1 MAPLKSKP
9 GMLCK
14 NPATVKTKVSL
25 LSNIKVFVMCH
36 SLLQLSQ
43 LLHTSYFKS
52 SISTIERRYGYTSVS
67 TGSLT
72 SLHEVGNLLL
82 VVFVSYLG
90 NRVHR
95 PRVIGLGGLLMAG
108 SAALLALPHF
118 LSEPYQFNSALTEDE
133 GDMCVLNGTSS
144 SPLHCRAGSHH
155 ALQQRV
161 PWGVMAAAQLLFGL
175 GSAPIQPLGIS
186 YIDDFSE
193 PSNSALYIAILFS
206 VSIFGPACGY
216 LLGSVMLR
224 IYVDVDRLDPDA
236 NVELVPSDPR
246 WVGAWWMGLLVSSTC
261 LLLTS
266 TPYFLFPRHGATFTE
281 VAKTETDALKGDTIT
296 QDTPFINII
305 KMFPRFFLR
314 LLLNPVFM
322 LLVLSQCMFSCVIS
336 GLATFLAKYLELQFG
351 TSAAKGSFLMGVM
364 NLPAAAMGMLLGGVV
379 MKRARPSARAI
390 PWASMAALCVS
401 ILLSVPLFF
410 MGCPLQD
417 VSGINMHPWTEGSSA
432 DCTANCSCLDTAF
445 NPVCGENHL
454 EYISPCHAGCT
465 NYSLHTGKPVRIQAY
480 TQCRC
485 VVGQSGLGQ
494 ALPGSCGN
502 RCHLPLG
509 TATLFI
515 FLAYTQ
521 CRCVVGQSGLGQA
534 LPGSCGNRCSG
545 LLLPAMVLIAVAGFI
560 SSLTNSPL
568 YMLVL
573 RCVSQEQK
581 VFAIGVQFLLLRML
595 AWLPGPTLF
604 GVVMDS
610 ACVWWK
616 RMCGSQLGSCGYYD
630 NELLRSRY
638 FGVQM
643 GLKIL
648 GIILLALAGWKVQ
661 RGQGYNLDRKGPVA
675 V

>member
-1 MAPLKSKP
+1 MASHTAKP
-9 GMLCK
+9 GVSNK
-14 NPATVKTKVSL
+14 NPHTTKTKASL

-52 SISTIERRYGYTSVS
+52 SISTIERRYGYSSVS

-108 SAALLALPHF
+108 SAGLLAVPHF
-118 LSEPYQFNSALTEDE
+118 LSEPYQYNSALTEDE
-133 GDMCVLNGTSS
+133 GDICVLNGNSS
-144 SPLHCRAGSHH
+144 SLARCHASSHH

-161 PWGVMAAAQLLFGL
+161 PWGVMATAQLLFGL

-193 PSNSALYIAILFS
+193 PGNSALYIAILFS
-206 VSIFGPACGY
+206 VSIFGPAFGY

-224 IYVDVDRLDPDA
+224 IYVDVERLDPNAD
-236 NVELVPSDPR
+236 VELVPSDPR
-246 WVGAWWMGLLVSSTC
+246 WVGAWWMGLLVSSTS

-266 TPYFLFPRHGATFTE
+266 IPYLFFPRHGATHEE
-281 VAKTETDALKGDTIT
+281 VTKTETDALKGEKIT

-305 KMFPRFFLR
+305 KMFPRYFLR
-314 LLLNPVFM
+314 LMMNPVFM
-322 LLVLSQCMFSCVIS
+322 LLVLSQCCFSCVIS
-336 GLATFLAKYLELQFG
+336 GLATFLGKYLELQFG
-351 TSAAKGSFLMGVM
+351 TSAARGSFLMGVM

-379 MKRARPSARAI
+379 MKKAEPSAKAI
-390 PWASMAALCVS
+390 PWASMMALSVS
-401 ILLSVPLFF
+401 ILLGIPLFF
-410 MGCPLQD
+410 MGCPLQE
-417 VSGINMHPWTEGSSA
+417 VSGVNMHPWTDGPTS
-432 DCTANCSCLDTAF
+432 DCTANCSCLGTTF

-465 NYSLHTGKPVRIQAY
+465 NYTLHPGKPVRIQAY

-485 VVGQSGLGQ
+485 IVGAAGLG
-494 ALPGSCGN
+494 
-502 RCHLPLG
+502 H
-509 TATLFI
+509 
-515 FLAYTQ
+515 
-521 CRCVVGQSGLGQA
+521 A
-534 LPGSCGNRCSG
+534 LPGSCGNRCSS
-545 LLLPAMVLIAVAGFI
+545 LLLPAMILIAIAGFI
-560 SSLTNSPL
+560 SSMTNSPL

-630 NELLRSRY
+630 NDLLRSRY

-643 GLKIL
+643 ALKL
-648 GIILLALAGWKVQ
+648 FGMFLLALAGWKVH
-661 RGQGYNLDRKGPVA
+661 RGDGYSLDKKGPVA

>member
-1 MAPLKSKP
+1 MDSHTIKPNARVSSKDP
-9 GMLCK
+9 
-14 NPATVKTKVSL
+14 PAVKTNASGKDPQAAKTKASL
-25 LSNIKVFVMCH
+25 LSNVKVFVMCH

-52 SISTIERRYGYTSVS
+52 SISTIERRYGYSSVS

-95 PRVIGLGGLLMAG
+95 PRVIGMGGLLMAG
-108 SAALLALPHF
+108 SAGLLALPHF
-118 LSEPYQFNSALTEDE
+118 LSQPYQYNSALAEEE
-133 GDMCVLNGTSS
+133 GDICVMNGNSS
-144 SPLHCRAGSHH
+144 SPLHCHALSSHH
-155 ALQQRV
+155 ASLQHV
-161 PWGVMAAAQLLFGL
+161 PWGLMATAQLLFGL

-186 YIDDFSE
+186 YIDDYSE
-193 PSNSALYIAILFS
+193 PGNAALYIAILFS
-206 VSIFGPACGY
+206 VSIFGPAFGY

-224 IYVDVDRLDPDA
+224 IYVDVDRIDSSA
-236 NVELVPSDPR
+236 EVELNPTDPR
-246 WVGAWWMGLLVSSTC
+246 WVGAWWMGLLVSSTS

-266 TPYFLFPRHGATFTE
+266 TPYFLFPRHGHTPTQ
-281 VAKTETDALKGDTIT
+281 TDSLKGDKIQLETSLIS
-296 QDTPFINII
+296 II
-305 KMFPRFFLR
+305 KMFPKHFLK
-314 LLLNPVFM
+314 LMTNPVFM
-322 LLVLSQCMFSCVIS
+322 LLVLSQCCFSCVIS
-336 GLATFLAKYLELQFG
+336 GLATFLGKYLELQFS

-364 NLPAAAMGMLLGGVV
+364 NLPAAAIGMLLGGVV
-379 MKRARPSARAI
+379 MKRTQPSARAI
-390 PWASMAALCVS
+390 PWVSMMVLSVS
-401 ILLSVPLFF
+401 ILLGIPLFF
-410 MGCPLQD
+410 MGCSLQE
-417 VSGINMHPWTEGSSA
+417 VAGVNIHPWTDGSESGCA
-432 DCTANCSCLDTAF
+432 SNCSCLDTTF
-445 NPVCGENHL
+445 NPVCGENYL

-465 NYSLHTGKPVRIQAY
+465 NYTLHPSEPVRIQAY

-485 VVGQSGLGQ
+485 IVGAAGLGH

-502 RCHLPLG
+502 
-509 TATLFI
+509 
-515 FLAYTQ
+515 
-521 CRCVVGQSGLGQA
+521 
-534 LPGSCGNRCSG
+534 SCSS
-545 LLLPAMVLIAVAGFI
+545 LLLPAMILIATAGFI
-560 SSLTNSPL
+560 ASLTNSPL

-616 RMCGSQLGSCGYYD
+616 RICGSQLGSCGYYD
-630 NELLRSRY
+630 NDLLRSRY
-638 FGVQM
+638 FGLQM
-643 GLKIL
+643 ALKIL

-661 RGQGYNLDRKGPVA
+661 RGQGYNLERKGPVA